1 MILNLLYYITLK
13 WIPGGSIFKCKKR
26 DNYNHKKEKFV
37 YYDTKSQSYKKKE
50 EEQVEVVVNST
61 ENIVLASSNMGGLG
75 YGLITQNTGKSKHFN
90 I

>member
-1 MILNLLYYITLK
+1 MDQYLNV
-13 WIPGGSIFKCKKR
+13 
-26 DNYNHKKEKFV
+26 KKEIITI
-37 YYDTKSQSYKKKE
+37 TKRKSLSIMTQNPNLIKKKE